1 MSELSVYFRC
11 PIQCFF
17 FFFFDTKTDFL
28 VTSCRDF
35 LLLTESAM
43 PSMGTS
49 GGEFLLHQYTYKKSP
64 GGLLISNSVCEP

>member
-1 MSELSVYFRC
+1 MSDLSVYFGC
-11 PIQCFF
+11 PIQWL
-17 FFFFDTKTDFL
+17 FDTKTDFL

-49 GGEFLLHQYTYKKSP
+49 GGEFLLHQHTYKKSP

>member
-1 MSELSVYFRC
+1 MSSLYTLDVLFSGLFVFL
-11 PIQCFF
+11 
-17 FFFFDTKTDFL
+17 DTKTDFL

>member
-11 PIQCFF
+11 PIQCF

>member
-11 PIQCFF
+11 PIQWG
-17 FFFFDTKTDFL
+17 FFDTKTDFL